1 MTALRVAFFWLGL
14 LLSGAAKAATTVWID
29 TDPAI
34 GAPWREVDDAF
45 ALVLAFHSPEIEI
58 AGISTT
64 YGNAALAR
72 TSAVARELV
81 RRFGAAAQLTERDVY
96 PGARSASARAQR
108 TVATEALARVLRKKR
123 LTYIALGP
131 LTNLAAFLELHPG
144 LADRI
149 ERVICVGGRSP
160 QARFAFGP
168 EKSFA
173 VHDANVF
180 KDPAAVATVLRASP
194 PLLFA
199 PVEIAPEL
207 ALTSADL
214 RKLRDGSAAGDYLFH
229 HTRVWLWFW
238 TNVVREKGG
247 LAFDVIAILP
257 VLQANLLQTETRFAQ
272 FDLQGDLVAQRA
284 PGPGRRRVQFAIG
297 LRKQTTKPLVLERL
311 KRRPAN

>member
-1 MTALRVAFFWLGL
+1 MRVAFLWLGL
-14 LLSGAAKAATTVWID
+14 LLSGAAKAATAVWID
-29 TDPAI
+29 TDAAI

-64 YGNAALAR
+64 YGNAALGR

-96 PGARSASARAQR
+96 PGARSEGARAQR
-108 TVATEALARVLRKKR
+108 TVATEALARVLRRKR

-131 LTNLAAFLELHPG
+131 LTNLAAFLELHPE

-149 ERVICVGGRSP
+149 ERIIFVGGRSP
-160 QARFAFGP
+160 HARFAFGP

-180 KDPAAVATVLRASP
+180 KDPAAVAAVLRASP
-194 PLLFA
+194 PLLLA

-214 RKLRDGSAAGDYLFH
+214 RALRDGSAAGDFLFR

-238 TNVVREKGG
+238 TSVVREKGG
-247 LAFDVIAILP
+247 LVFDVLALLP
-257 VLQANLLQTETRFAQ
+257 VLRSNLLQTETRLAQ
-272 FDLQGDLVAQRA
+272 FDAQGDLVAERA
-284 PGPGRRRVQFAIG
+284 PGNGRRRVQFAIG
-297 LRKQTTKPLVLERL
+297 VQKQPTKPLVLERL
-311 KRRPAN
+311 KRRPVN

>member
-1 MTALRVAFFWLGL
+1 MRVAFLWLGL
-14 LLSGAAKAATTVWID
+14 LLCGAAQAATTVWID

-45 ALVLAFHSPEIEI
+45 ALVLAFHSPEVEI

-96 PGARSASARAQR
+96 PGARAASAHAQR

-123 LTYIALGP
+123 LTYVALGP
-131 LTNLAAFLELHPG
+131 LTNLAAFLELHPE

-149 ERVICVGGRSP
+149 ERVIFVGSRSP

-180 KDPAAVATVLRASP
+180 KDPAAVSAVLNASP
-194 PLLFA
+194 PLLLA
-199 PVEIAPEL
+199 PLEIAPEL

-214 RKLRDGSAAGDYLFH
+214 RALGGSGPAGAYLFRR
-229 HTRVWLWFW
+229 TRAWLWFW

-247 LAFDVIAILP
+247 LVFDVLAILP
-257 VLQANLLQTETRFAQ
+257 ALRSNLLQTETRFAQ
-272 FDLQGDLVAQRA
+272 FDARGDLVAQRA
-284 PGPGRRRVQFAIG
+284 PGNGRRRVQFAIG
-297 LRKQTTKPLVLERL
+297 VQKQPTKPLVLERL
-311 KRRPAN
+311 KRRPGD